1 MWLSRRFC
9 TGSTRYRVYQSKF
22 CYQRSASLDLT
33 RHLNTLINIDIYGV
47 NRNVQKGFLYHAASV
62 KSGGVNT
69 FNSIDRTVH
78 SHKRRSMASCF
89 TDHALRIN
97 EDSMLPIIRRF
108 LTTLSGDGRV
118 PWEGEMSQWST
129 YLVFDVMGRLSFGK
143 DFGMLSGPENRP
155 VAKLIESN
163 THITLMVSCFA
174 NTSHASLLSPF

>member
-1 MWLSRRFC
+1 
-9 TGSTRYRVYQSKF
+9 
-22 CYQRSASLDLT
+22 
-33 RHLNTLINIDIYGV
+33 
-47 NRNVQKGFLYHAASV
+47 
-62 KSGGVNT
+62 
-69 FNSIDRTVH
+69 
-78 SHKRRSMASCF
+78 
-89 TDHALRIN
+89 
-97 EDSMLPIIRRF
+97 MLPIIRRF